1 MDNEALLSQI
11 WGGAISLTPD
21 AKPSG
26 LSAMLTAM
34 ISAPL
39 VVLESKAPLDRPYA
53 AMETVELMEGV
64 SFGDVLAEELELE
77 VPYGAMILIEPEG
90 FFEMQS
96 ISGAK
101 LGELLGLAL
110 LDVAHLNAPLNA
122 GAQDAAG
129 LGNPIVALNDFVQNA
144 ANRVQ

>member
-1 MDNEALLSQI
+1 MNPE
-11 WGGAISLTPD
+11 T
-21 AKPSG
+21 KPSG

-39 VVLESKAPLDRPYA
+39 VVLQSKAPLDRPYA

-90 FFEMQS
+90 FFETQS

-110 LDVAHLNAPLNA
+110 LDVAHPNAPLNA
-122 GAQDAAG
+122 GSAEQGAAG

>member
-1 MDNEALLSQI
+1 
-11 WGGAISLTPD
+11 
-21 AKPSG
+21 
-26 LSAMLTAM
+26 MLTAM

-39 VVLESKAPLDRPYA
+39 VVLQSKAPLDRPYA

-90 FFEMQS
+90 FFETQS

-110 LDVAHLNAPLNA
+110 LDVAHPNAPLNA
-122 GAQDAAG
+122 GAGAEDAAG
-129 LGNPIVALNDFVQNA
+129 MGNPIVALNDFVQNA